1 MDYLASNPEIN
12 NQKAREVTSIDSECQ
27 VRRIIRRLIDAGEVE
42 KVPGKQSRATAYRRV
57 ENRPDDPTVPET
69 LPGI

>member
-12 NQKAREVTSIDSECQ
+12 NQKAREITSIDSEYQ

-57 ENRPDDPTVPET
+57 NDPPDDPSAPES